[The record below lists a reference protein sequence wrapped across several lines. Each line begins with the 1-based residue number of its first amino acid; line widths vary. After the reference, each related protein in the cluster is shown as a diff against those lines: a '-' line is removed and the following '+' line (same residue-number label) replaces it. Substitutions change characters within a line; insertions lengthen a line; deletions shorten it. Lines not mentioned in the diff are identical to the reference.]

1 MLKVT
6 APNKAGMNPCTQ
18 NPSKE
23 RRPKRKETKIS
34 IKALIT
40 KPNSPKLIK
49 FRGRV
54 KILRIGRM
62 KVLTRANKITAKKAE
77 DIPLSSILSG

>member
-6 APNKAGMNPCTQ
+6 APNKAGINPCTQ

-23 RRPKRKETKIS
+23 RRLKRKETKIS
-34 IKALIT
+34 IKALSV
-40 KPNSPKLIK
+40 KLNSPKLIK
-49 FRGRV
+49 FKGRV
-54 KILRIGRM
+54 KSLRIGRM
-62 KVLTRANKITAKKAE
+62 KVLTKANKRTAKKAE

>member
-6 APNKAGMNPCTQ
+6 APNKAGINPCTQ

-34 IKALIT
+34 IKALII
-40 KPNSPKLIK
+40 KLNNPKLIRLAIGLCSILDRQNYSIYQSFENK
-49 FRGRV
+49 PVKVEVV
-54 KILRIGRM
+54 KI
-62 KVLTRANKITAKKAE
+62 
-77 DIPLSSILSG
+77 